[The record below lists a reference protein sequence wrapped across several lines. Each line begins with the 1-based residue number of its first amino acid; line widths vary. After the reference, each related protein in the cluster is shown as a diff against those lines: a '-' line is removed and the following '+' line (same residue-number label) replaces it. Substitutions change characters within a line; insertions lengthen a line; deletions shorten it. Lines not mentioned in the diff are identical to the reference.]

1 MLEQITLL
9 WLLLALGCQ
18 VDQLIER
25 HRSNRRREVIAKR
38 LANLN

>member
-18 VDQLIER
+18 VDKLVER
-25 HRSNRRREVIAKR
+25 HRSNRRRQVIAKR
-38 LANLN
+38 LETL